1 MGYPRRNGW
10 SLGSCL
16 LSLGAPRGARRPGGS
31 QGAQQ
36 ATPSPTSHRQ
46 RGGKSHPGECSDL
59 GVQDSALGVPW
70 SWGSHSSRGRCGQ
83 GTGVGAQ
90 RRLGVLKQQF
100 WGPWALSRL
109 GGGAGLGG
117 FCSLWT
123 GVGCWGPSALSRLGC
138 GAGRSKPRAPLGPPH
153 THLLGIFAASRCH
166 FPGVP
171 DRT

>member
-1 MGYPRRNGW
+1 MKTYHHPPNARALGLVRTLQGGVPKTKRLEPRLAP
-10 SLGSCL
+10 SL
-16 LSLGAPRGARRPGGS
+16 ARGAEGCAQTGRNPGRAAGDS
-31 QGAQQ
+31 
-36 ATPSPTSHRQ
+36 
-46 RGGKSHPGECSDL
+46 KSHLPPPEGREVARW
-59 GVQDSALGVPW
+59 GVFWSWGAGLRALGVPW

-123 GVGCWGPSALSRLGC
+123 GVRGWP
-138 GAGRSKPRAPLGPPH
+138 
-153 THLLGIFAASRCH
+153 I
-166 FPGVP
+166 
-171 DRT
+171 

>member
-1 MGYPRRNGW
+1 MGSPRRNGW
-10 SLGSCL
+10 SLGSRL
-16 LSLGAPRGARRPGGS
+16 LSLGAPRGARRPGGT

-36 ATPSPTSHRQ
+36 ATPSPTSHQGREVA
-46 RGGKSHPGECSDL
+46 PW
-59 GVQDSALGVPW
+59 GVFWSWGAGLRALGVPW

-123 GVGCWGPSALSRLGC
+123 GVGCRGPSALSRLGC
-138 GAGRSKPRAPLGPPH
+138 GAGRSKPRAPLGTPH
-153 THLLGIFAASRCH
+153 THLLGIFAAGRCH